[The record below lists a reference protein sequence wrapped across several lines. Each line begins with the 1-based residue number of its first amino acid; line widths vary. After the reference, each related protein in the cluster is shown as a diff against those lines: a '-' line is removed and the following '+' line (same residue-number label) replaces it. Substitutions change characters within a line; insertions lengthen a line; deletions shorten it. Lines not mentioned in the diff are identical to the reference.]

1 MLRLTFT
8 NLKTKNITNL
18 VLRTFTT
25 KFTKEHEWVKVENG
39 VATIGITDHAQN
51 ELGEIVHVDLP
62 TIGSI
67 FKISESL
74 VIFFYNFQGAI
85 ESVKTAADIYSP
97 VDGTVVEVNENLHK
111 TPKLLNTHPLSQG
124 WYAKLKS
131 DEKTLNAN
139 ISDLMTEKEYEKFL
153 SELKH

>member
-74 VIFFYNFQGAI
+74 VIFFYNF
-85 ESVKTAADIYSP
+85 
-97 VDGTVVEVNENLHK
+97 
-111 TPKLLNTHPLSQG
+111 
-124 WYAKLKS
+124 
-131 DEKTLNAN
+131 
-139 ISDLMTEKEYEKFL
+139 
-153 SELKH
+153 